1 MPAKEY
7 KKAKT
12 GLAVLTLFMLFA
24 GESIR
29 AIIGWELF
37 MTLVGVVSVAYIVLM
52 IRLRSHIQWRSIPFW
67 LAAFVLIAVFSVIW
81 AYSPVDTALTLTAF
95 LPAVFAGV
103 GITLTLPWAD
113 FVRALGTTFR
123 WILGL
128 SLLFEVWVSAF
139 VGHPIYPVWVDV
151 AGGQDQPVYQWS
163 RNLLFDGGPIQGI
176 VGNRNQLGFI
186 AVLALIVFCIQLAE
200 KIVWRSWTIIWIAVA
215 LGTLALTRSTTDIL
229 ALIVVA
235 VMTAF
240 ALWARAIPQSR
251 RWPLYATAAGLAVAG
266 WALVTYAQG
275 FLLQLAGKSDDLT
288 GRVDTW
294 ANVIA
299 LAEQRP
305 VLGWGWLSPWVPWLE
320 PFNTLA
326 VRNGVTYLQAH
337 NTWLDVWMQLGWVG
351 ILALGMTVLG
361 VFWRSWFIAVDRPRW
376 GLEENLPYSAHSLL
390 PLLFMS
396 ALVLQSFAES
406 QLIVQSGLALLVIL
420 SLTTMA
426 PERITRSSLGTSVV
440 RRS

>member
-52 IRLRSHIQWRSIPFW
+52 IRLRAHIQWRSIPFW

-81 AYSPVDTALTLTAF
+81 AYSPADTALTLTAF

-113 FVRALGTTFR
+113 LVRALGTTFR

-151 AGGQDQPVYQWS
+151 AGGQDAPVYQWS
-163 RNLLFDGGPIQGI
+163 RNLLFEGGPIQGI

-200 KIVWRSWTIIWIAVA
+200 NIVWRSWTIIWIAVA

-326 VRNGVTYLQAH
+326 IRNGVTYLQAH
-337 NTWLDVWMQLGWVG
+337 NTWLDVWMQLGWLGV
-351 ILALGMTVLG
+351 LALGMTVLG

-376 GLEENLPYSAHSLL
+376 GLDENLPYSAHSLL

-426 PERITRSSLGTSVV
+426 PERITRSTMGTTVV